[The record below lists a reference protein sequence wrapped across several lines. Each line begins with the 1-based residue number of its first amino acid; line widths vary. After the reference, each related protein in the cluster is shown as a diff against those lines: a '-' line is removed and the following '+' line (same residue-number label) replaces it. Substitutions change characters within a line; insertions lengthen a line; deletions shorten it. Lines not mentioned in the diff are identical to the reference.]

1 MKRRAE
7 AGRERVMET
16 VRLTRDGRLAGSGE
30 VRVTDPLPAL
40 SFALNLEEGCTLRS
54 FFQMLRL
61 YPDLLKLSGFL
72 PAALADAEKCPLSGC
87 HSDEIFLLAVGKTM
101 ELIGFPGKPRAEIY
115 LWLRGLAAP
124 LAGAAPDSAG
134 AEAGRPEG
142 FLAGLMEANRE
153 IRFIPLELLLD
164 TPLFLAGLKHV
175 VLGDVDRSLFCETR
189 FTLFEVIDGLAWE
202 LGFRGGSQQCSIG
215 R

>member
-1 MKRRAE
+1 
-7 AGRERVMET
+7 MET
-16 VRLTRDGRLAGSGE
+16 VRLTRDGRLVGPGD
-30 VRVTDPLPAL
+30 VPVTDPLPAL
-40 SFALNLEEGCTLRS
+40 SFAISLEEGCTLRS
-54 FFQMLRL
+54 FFLMLRR
-61 YPDLLKLSGFL
+61 YPDLLKLSEFL
-72 PAALADAEKCPLSGC
+72 PAVLADAEKCPVSGC
-87 HSDEIFLLAVGKTM
+87 LSDDISLLAVGKTM
-101 ELIGFPGKPRAEIY
+101 ELIGFPGEPRAELY

-124 LAGAAPDSAG
+124 SGGAVPPSLD
-134 AEAGRPEG
+134 AEQPGV

-153 IRFIPLELLLD
+153 IRFTPLEILLD

-189 FTLFEVIDGLAWE
+189 FTLFEVVDGLAWE

>member
-1 MKRRAE
+1 
-7 AGRERVMET
+7 MET
-16 VRLTRDGRLAGSGE
+16 VRLTRDGRLVGPGD
-30 VRVTDPLPAL
+30 VPVTDPLPAL
-40 SFALNLEEGCTLRS
+40 SLAISLEEGCTLRS
-54 FFQMLRL
+54 FFLMLRR
-61 YPDLLKLSGFL
+61 YPDLLKLSEFL
-72 PAALADAEKCPLSGC
+72 PAVLADAEKCPVSGC
-87 HSDEIFLLAVGKTM
+87 LSDDISLLAVGKTM
-101 ELIGFPGKPRAEIY
+101 ELIGFPGEPRAELY

-124 LAGAAPDSAG
+124 SGGAVPPSLD
-134 AEAGRPEG
+134 AEQPGV

-153 IRFIPLELLLD
+153 IRFTPLEILLD

-189 FTLFEVIDGLAWE
+189 FTLFEVVDGLAWE